1 MLERKLNT
9 VREDL
14 KNMIS
19 EEKLKELSL
28 FSLSEEKKPAAYNA
42 VFLPVIH
49 VLERKAV
56 NCFPHSEGIEE
67 AALQQ

>member
-1 MLERKLNT
+1 
-9 VREDL
+9 
-14 KNMIS
+14 MIS

-28 FSLSEEKKPAAYNA
+28 FSLSEEKPAAYNA